1 LAAGAGDLRPLTR
14 SSTGTLAAALLLAG
28 CAGLGPAPD
37 REAPVTG
44 EAAVAQAL
52 PQLPLVRDPELT
64 AYVQALGAR
73 LAQQSPRQDVEYQ
86 FFVVDW
92 PEPNAFAGP
101 GGFVFVTRG
110 LLAFT
115 NSEDELA
122 NVIGHEIGHIAG
134 RHAAERQSR
143 AAGIDL
149 ANRMLGSAIAGVA
162 GGGVGAGAAAQAG
175 QVAGMGLNAAYNR
188 DQERESDEIG
198 QQVAAQAGWDP
209 LGMTRFLGTLEQIE
223 GLQKADSQR
232 PTYLASHPTLGERVD
247 STAGRATTLG
257 RGAARPVT
265 PKQRDY
271 YRRIDRIR
279 VGPDPALGIF
289 QGQRFLHADLDFRI
303 DFPKGWRL
311 ANQPAAVVG
320 MAPGRDALL
329 GVEFQAGS
337 SDPAVAAAE
346 FAKLARLEI
355 KDLASGSIG
364 GSPAARARAVAGS
377 PAGPLSLELAWI
389 ARPGGTLRVIAL
401 APAARAAKY
410 QAEFAAATDSVA
422 PLARDDRR
430 EVVGYELRF
439 TKGFGGESMRE
450 FSRRT
455 QNRWPADITAIAN
468 GLKPGDRL
476 EADRPMKYIVEVPYK
491 GRR

>member
-1 LAAGAGDLRPLTR
+1 
-14 SSTGTLAAALLLAG
+14 
-28 CAGLGPAPD
+28 
-37 REAPVTG
+37 
-44 EAAVAQAL
+44 
-52 PQLPLVRDPELT
+52 
-64 AYVQALGAR
+64 
-73 LAQQSPRQDVEYQ
+73 
-86 FFVVDW
+86 
-92 PEPNAFAGP
+92 
-101 GGFVFVTRG
+101 
-110 LLAFT
+110 
-115 NSEDELA
+115 
-122 NVIGHEIGHIAG
+122 
-134 RHAAERQSR
+134 
-143 AAGIDL
+143 
-149 ANRMLGSAIAGVA
+149 VA

-198 QQVAAQAGWDP
+198 QRVAAQAGWDP

-223 GLQKADSQR
+223 GLQKPDSQR

-247 STAGRATTLG
+247 STESRAATLG
-257 RGAARPVT
+257 RSAASPVT

-279 VGPDPALGIF
+279 VGPDPALGVF
-289 QGQRFLHADLDFRI
+289 KGQRFLHPDLDFRI
-303 DFPKGWRL
+303 DFPRGWRISNL
-311 ANQPAAVVG
+311 PAAVVG

-337 SDPAVAAAE
+337 SDPALAAAE
-346 FAKLARLEI
+346 FAKLARLEL
-355 KDLASGSIG
+355 KDLVSGSIG

-389 ARPGGTLRVIAL
+389 PRPGGTLRVMGL
-401 APAARAAKY
+401 APAAQAAKY
-410 QAEFAAATDSVA
+410 QAEFAAATDSMA

-439 TKGFGGESMRE
+439 TKGFGGESMQE

-455 QNRWPADITAIAN
+455 QNRWSPEITAIAN
-468 GLKPGDRL
+468 GLKPGERL

-491 GRR
+491 GGR